1 MNNSIPK
8 GTLALEFLKVSATRL
23 HNRCENCGRRLKLKP
38 GSFIIGTMIRFRTCR
53 SCGHENPTLSEAVF
67 TRLAEAGYDA
77 VGSGSTF
84 SDLPECMTCGVG
96 LLVSRDFTKVFCST
110 CGREWGRAELESDLG
125 SIDPRL
131 AGELPFPP
139 DQSAL
144 ALQLEELLEQKKI
157 DSGTIYFTT
166 ELRADAGIDSKGL
179 VSVIRESFLEGWRQ
193 NRGTQPAKQ
202 NSTPKTPTMRKI
214 LAVHEECIAIYTVC
228 GDDVQ
233 VSEHKFDEEL
243 RVVLS
248 TKSELQKYRQVVNS
262 LAVIESANR
271 QPHQSA
277 SQFSKNTEASSNLSI
292 GSLAGEIERLLR
304 LKETG
309 VLTEEEFQIAKSKLL
324 KN

>member
-1 MNNSIPK
+1 
-8 GTLALEFLKVSATRL
+8 
-23 HNRCENCGRRLKLKP
+23 
-38 GSFIIGTMIRFRTCR
+38 
-53 SCGHENPTLSEAVF
+53 
-67 TRLAEAGYDA
+67 
-77 VGSGSTF
+77 
-84 SDLPECMTCGVG
+84 
-96 LLVSRDFTKVFCST
+96 
-110 CGREWGRAELESDLG
+110 
-125 SIDPRL
+125 
-131 AGELPFPP
+131 
-139 DQSAL
+139 
-144 ALQLEELLEQKKI
+144 
-157 DSGTIYFTT
+157 
-166 ELRADAGIDSKGL
+166 
-179 VSVIRESFLEGWRQ
+179 
-193 NRGTQPAKQ
+193 
-202 NSTPKTPTMRKI
+202 MRKI

>member
-1 MNNSIPK
+1 
-8 GTLALEFLKVSATRL
+8 
-23 HNRCENCGRRLKLKP
+23 
-38 GSFIIGTMIRFRTCR
+38 
-53 SCGHENPTLSEAVF
+53 
-67 TRLAEAGYDA
+67 
-77 VGSGSTF
+77 
-84 SDLPECMTCGVG
+84 MTCGVG

>member
-125 SIDPRL
+125 SVDPRL